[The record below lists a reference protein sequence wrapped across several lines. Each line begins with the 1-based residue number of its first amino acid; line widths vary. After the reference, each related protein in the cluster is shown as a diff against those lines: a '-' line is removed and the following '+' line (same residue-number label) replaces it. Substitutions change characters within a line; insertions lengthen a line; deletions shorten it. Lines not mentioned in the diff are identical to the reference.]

1 MSGYGPSG
9 WDGAPHGSSQGWDP
23 NGAYGQS
30 YGYGP
35 APGYGPDP
43 GYGSGPQY
51 GPPGVPHR
59 PASQTS
65 AIIALVCNSLSV
77 VSCCNVLAI
86 PGIITGALAIQRVDR
101 QPESARSLTMWSWI
115 IFGVSTVL
123 AIAVIA
129 LLIAADVG
137 SDPDPYPYSDEGI

>member
-1 MSGYGPSG
+1 MSGYGGTPPSG
-9 WDGAPHGSSQGWDP
+9 WDSPHGSSQGWDP

-35 APGYGPDP
+35 GYGHAPG
-43 GYGSGPQY
+43 Y

-59 PASQTS
+59 PASMTS
-65 AIIALVCNSLSV
+65 AIIALVCNSLVV

-86 PGIITGALAIQRVDR
+86 PGIITGALAIQRIER
-101 QPESARSLTMWSWI
+101 QPESARSLTIWSWV
-115 IFGVSTVL
+115 IFGVSTL
-123 AIAVIA
+123 IAIVVIA

-137 SDPDPYPYSDEGI
+137 SDPDPYYYDEGI